1 MLQQKQNFGMRTV
14 KLQDA
19 PIEPSLWYATAL
31 PAPTTVPLDN
41 RVAADV
47 CVIGGGYTGLSSA
60 LHLAERG
67 LDVVLLEAKEIGN
80 GGSGRNAGHCT
91 PTFHFY
97 EIPAIRKMLGEP
109 FASRLIAR
117 QTNAANLVFD
127 LIRRY
132 DIDCEGVQTGYVQA
146 AHAPGVL
153 SKMEARCGYYQSV
166 GKATRLLDRDAT
178 AQLTGSPRYYG
189 GWFHPEGGHL
199 NPLGYSRGLARAALS
214 LGARVFTQSPV
225 TAIVAEAGRWRVET
239 ARGAVLA
246 GKVICGTGAY
256 TTGFWPGLE
265 KSFSTLGV
273 AVLATQPIGD
283 NLRKVIA
290 PNNNTVVDS
299 RGDAMIYKYNKEGRL
314 VTSAFV
320 EGRRGGDIA
329 FTKALMRDKLKWLLP
344 QLTEVDWQYYWLGAL
359 DMQPK
364 TFPRLFDL
372 APGVVASLGYSGR
385 GVPTGTMMGTVLAE
399 WAMGARREDLT
410 LPLEP
415 LRSAP
420 LYMNFAPRLFLA
432 WSRFRDQRLAR
443 AGGADPPQ
451 F

>member
-1 MLQQKQNFGMRTV
+1 VV

-19 PIEPSLWYATAL
+19 PIESSLWYATAAS
-31 PAPTTVPLDN
+31 APMTEALEGRAT
-41 RVAADV
+41 ADI

-60 LHLAERG
+60 LHLAEKG
-67 LDVVLLEAKEIGN
+67 LDVVLLEAKAIGN

-97 EIPAIRKMLGEP
+97 EIPTIRKMLGEP

-127 LIRRY
+127 IIRRY

-153 SKMEARCGYYQSV
+153 PKMQERCGYYQSV
-166 GKATRLLDRDAT
+166 GKATRMLDRDEV
-178 AQLTGSPRYYG
+178 AQLTGSPRYHG

-199 NPLGYSRGLARAALS
+199 NPLGYSRGLARAVIS
-214 LGARVFTQSPV
+214 RGGRIFTQSPV
-225 TAIVAEAGRWRVET
+225 TAIAADAGRWRVET
-239 ARGAVLA
+239 AKGTVLA
-246 GKVICGTGAY
+246 DKVICGTGAY
-256 TTGFWPGLE
+256 TTGFWPGLD
-265 KSFSTLGV
+265 KSFRTLGV

-364 TFPRLFDL
+364 TIPRLFDL

-399 WAMGARREDLT
+399 WAMGARREDLA

-415 LRSAP
+415 LRTVP

>member
-1 MLQQKQNFGMRTV
+1 
-14 KLQDA
+14 
-19 PIEPSLWYATAL
+19 
-31 PAPTTVPLDN
+31 
-41 RVAADV
+41 
-47 CVIGGGYTGLSSA
+47 
-60 LHLAERG
+60 
-67 LDVVLLEAKEIGN
+67 
-80 GGSGRNAGHCT
+80 
-91 PTFHFY
+91 
-97 EIPAIRKMLGEP
+97 MLGEP
-109 FASRLIAR
+109 FAARLIAR

-132 DIDCEGVQTGYVQA
+132 KIDCEGVQTGYVQA

-153 SKMEARCGYYQSV
+153 AKMGARCGYYQSV
-166 GKATRLLDRDAT
+166 GKATRMLDRDEV
-178 AQLTGSPRYYG
+178 AQLTGSPRYHG

-199 NPLGYSRGLARAALS
+199 NPLGYSRGLARAVMS
-214 LGARVFTQSPV
+214 RGGRIFTHSPV
-225 TAIVAEAGRWRVET
+225 TAIAPEGARWRVET
-239 ARGAVLA
+239 ERGAVLA
-246 GKVICGTGAY
+246 DKVICGTGAY
-256 TTGFWPGLE
+256 TSGFWPGLD

-273 AVLATQPIGD
+273 AVMATQPIGD
-283 NLRKVIA
+283 NLRKIIC

-299 RGDAMIYKYNKEGRL
+299 RSDAMIYKYNKEGRL

-320 EGRRGGDIA
+320 EGRRGGDIV

-364 TFPRLFDL
+364 TIPRLFDL

-399 WAMGARREDLT
+399 WAMGARREDLA

-432 WSRFRDQRLAR
+432 WSRIRDQRLAR
-443 AGGADPPQ
+443 AGGADPPP

>member
-1 MLQQKQNFGMRTV
+1 MVRAV

-19 PIEPSLWYATAL
+19 PIEPSLWYATAAA
-31 PAPTTVPLDN
+31 APETGRLEGRTS
-41 RVAADV
+41 ADV

-60 LHLAERG
+60 LHLAEKG
-67 LDVVLLEAKEIGN
+67 VDVVLLEAKEIGN

-97 EIPAIRKMLGEP
+97 EIPTIRKMLGEP
-109 FASRLIAR
+109 FASRFIER

-153 SKMEARCGYYQSV
+153 PKMEARCGYYQSV
-166 GKATRLLDRDAT
+166 GKATRMLDRDEVT
-178 AQLTGSPRYYG
+178 ELTGSPRYYG

-199 NPLGYSRGLARAALS
+199 NPLGYSRGLARAVMS
-214 LGARVFTQSPV
+214 LRGRVFTESAV
-225 TAIVAEAGRWRVET
+225 TAIVPEGGRWRVET
-239 ARGAVLA
+239 AGGAVVA
-246 GKVICGTGAY
+246 DKVICGTGAY
-256 TTGFWPGLE
+256 TTGFWPGLD
-265 KSFSTLGV
+265 STFSTLGV
-273 AVLATQPIGD
+273 AVMATQPLGD

-299 RGDAMIYKYNKEGRL
+299 RGDSMIYKYNGEGRL

-320 EGRRGGDIA
+320 EGRRGGDVE
-329 FTKALMRDKLKWLLP
+329 FTKDLMREKLKWLLP

-364 TFPRLFDL
+364 TIPRLFDL
-372 APGVVASLGYSGR
+372 APGVIASLGYSGR

-399 WAMGARREDLT
+399 WATGARREGLA

-420 LYMNFAPRLFLA
+420 FYMNFAPRLFLS
-432 WSRFRDQRLAR
+432 WYRYRDRRLAR
-443 AGGADPPQ
+443 AGGASPPP